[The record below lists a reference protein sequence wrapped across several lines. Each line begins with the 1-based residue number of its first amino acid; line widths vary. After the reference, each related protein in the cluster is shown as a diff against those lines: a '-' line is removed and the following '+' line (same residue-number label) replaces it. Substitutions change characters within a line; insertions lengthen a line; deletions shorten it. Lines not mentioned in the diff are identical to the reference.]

1 MSRIINKFERIVSEL
16 TKGTH
21 LFDYQRVLVE
31 RMKEELKA
39 LESLDSGRRDNIL
52 RIAQKH
58 AAVNF
63 RANQDEISEHTLSTL
78 FQIINHSNTEVS
90 EVAKSGDGDEEQE
103 EDISDAKPDSVVE
116 VAILKN
122 IINPD
127 FPLDSWGDGNK
138 NWILWWEIQ
147 QHKLW
152 LLSAKFKEWP
162 IADSN
167 ELERPKS
174 VYEQQIADYM
184 SDPEIRM
191 VVKKFIDRSKVKV
204 EDHEEKFFIA
214 GKYKEIHPRHSFITP
229 KNAAREILED
239 PNCPDTLKSCKEK
252 TAISRIVRV
261 VTLYQEILANNELPA
276 KKKSSKNKPA
286 KNG

>member
-1 MSRIINKFERIVSEL
+1 MSCIINKFERIVSEL

-31 RMKEELKA
+31 RMKEEMKA

-90 EVAKSGDGDEEQE
+90 EVAKSGDVDKEQD

-116 VAILKN
+116 FEIIKN

-138 NWILWWEIQ
+138 NWILWWEFQ

-174 VYEQQIADYM
+174 VYEQQIDEYM
-184 SDPEIRM
+184 SDPEIQM
-191 VVKKFIDRSKVKV
+191 VVKNFIDRSKVKV
-204 EDHEEKFFIA
+204 EDQGEKFFIA
-214 GKYKEIHPRHSFITP
+214 GKYKEIHQRYSFITP
-229 KNAAREILED
+229 RNASREILED
-239 PNCPDTLKSCKEK
+239 SDCPDTLKSCKEK

-261 VTLYQEILANNELPA
+261 VTLYQKMLANNKLA
-276 KKKSSKNKPA
+276 SKNE
-286 KNG
+286 